1 MVEDLGEGPLVGDHL
16 RVDLGLLQE
25 TASALGQLKSE
36 FEHSG
41 DIADDQGASVG
52 AGDLRDALHDF
63 ATNWKA
69 HRNGIVGGINA
80 VSQMAQSGHDGYI
93 EVDEKLAKALSTSS
107 ETG

>member
-1 MVEDLGEGPLVGDHL
+1 MGDHL

-25 TASALGQLKSE
+25 TATALDHLKSE

-41 DIADDQGASVG
+41 DIADDQGPSVG
-52 AGDLRDALHDF
+52 AGDLRDALHSF

-69 HRNGIVGGINA
+69 HRSGIVGGINA
-80 VSQMAQSGHDGYI
+80 VSQMAHSGHDGYI

-107 ETG
+107 EPG